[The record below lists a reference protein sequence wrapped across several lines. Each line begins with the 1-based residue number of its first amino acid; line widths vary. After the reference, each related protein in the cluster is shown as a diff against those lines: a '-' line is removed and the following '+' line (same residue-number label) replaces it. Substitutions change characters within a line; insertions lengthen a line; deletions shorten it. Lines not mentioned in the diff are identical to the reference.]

1 MTRISDAIKQDHALI
16 RRAYRQLSSSNPDN
30 RNPDEF
36 IWALDRYLMV
46 EDLVLTPALEHHI
59 AQGGERHNRLA
70 RDYDSVREP
79 LPLSLTQQHH
89 PPPQS
94 DIDNL
99 KMKIHEKLLRMKQF
113 NPADQSFES
122 SLKAIWV
129 DLEPHIREEATS
141 DLDRLEESLSKA
153 DSEALG
159 KRYEDIKELLQRPY
173 GEGGTPDAH
182 TLGAILEMPR
192 HELMV
197 KLGIRDS
204 GE

>member
-36 IWALDRYLMV
+36 IWVLDRYLMV

-70 RDYDSVREP
+70 RDYDS
-79 LPLSLTQQHH
+79 
-89 PPPQS
+89 
-94 DIDNL
+94 
-99 KMKIHEKLLRMKQF
+99 IHEKLLRMKQF
-113 NPADQSFES
+113 NPTDQSFES

-141 DLDRLEESLSKA
+141 DLDRLEESLSKS

-182 TLGAILEMPR
+182 TLSAILEMPR
-192 HELMV
+192 QELMV
-197 KLGIRDS
+197 KLGIR